1 LTPTVE
7 RQNGPQE
14 AKVSPF
20 QFSLGIGG
28 IHVLMLEILMLEI
41 LMLEILMLKVLMLEI
56 LMPEILML
64 EIGCS

>member
-1 LTPTVE
+1 MEPK
-7 RQNGPQE
+7 E

-20 QFSLGIGG
+20 QFFTLEWVGG

-41 LMLEILMLKVLMLEI
+41 LMLKVLMLDI